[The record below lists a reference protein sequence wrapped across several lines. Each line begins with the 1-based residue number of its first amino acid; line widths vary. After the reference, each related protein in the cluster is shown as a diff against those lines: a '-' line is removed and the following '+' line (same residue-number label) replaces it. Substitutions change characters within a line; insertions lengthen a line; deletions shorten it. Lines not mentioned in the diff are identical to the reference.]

1 MNIEKVARVK
11 FGVKQDMGYAR
22 KNTDSNKAQS
32 EPNLS
37 NRKFNDDTVSISDEA
52 RALLAE
58 DGKLNPYAEKAREV
72 AEILRR
78 LEEAPDPAD
87 NPYMDKIKC
96 LQIAMRIMNGD
107 HVPTKD
113 RQFLLENEPEMYSK
127 ALLLRRNN
135 NDPKKYKSLI
145 ADKKDE
151 AATNRPSPASFE
163 GTAQGA
169 SESTSEES
177 SSSDSVDVSA
187 E

>member
-11 FGVKQDMGYAR
+11 FGVKQDMSYTR

-37 NRKFNDDTVSISDEA
+37 NGKFNDDTVSISAEA

-58 DGKLNPYAEKAREV
+58 DEKLNPYDEKAREV
-72 AEILRR
+72 AEMLRQ
-78 LEEAPDPAD
+78 LERAPDPAD

-113 RQFLLENEPEMYSK
+113 RQFLLENEPQMYSQ

-145 ADKKDE
+145 EDKKDE
-151 AATNRPSPASFE
+151 AETDRSSPVSFE
-163 GTAQGA
+163 KTAQGA
-169 SESTSEES
+169 ESTSEES
-177 SSSDSVDVSA
+177 SSSDSVEVSV